1 MAITTEQLK
10 AGLDKHLDYILS
22 TRRFLHENPEVS
34 HKEYKTAEFIRGEIE
49 KAGLTFR
56 TKGTSTVAF
65 LEGGAG
71 PGKTFLYRTDID
83 ALPMAE
89 EPLNNAGKPKVVLSK
104 TEAAAHTCGHDM
116 HMAMALGVMKVLG
129 ELKSEIKGR
138 VIFCFE
144 DGEET
149 YIGPTPDTDDTQ
161 SAGAVISLL
170 KDEKVDACFGIHVYV
185 GVPSGTFSL
194 DGGPRM
200 AGINKFEVTITGKSG
215 HGSRPDQSINPV
227 SAASYAIANL
237 GSAWVNEIDP
247 TKTVTLSVCHFEGGS
262 AFNII
267 PDTAY
272 FSGSMRFFDTAEG
285 RKAEDAL
292 HRIIGSTA
300 AMFGCKADVKCEF
313 MGASVSNPDMA
324 ARFRDSVA
332 KACGADA
339 LVSCEPWFAS
349 ETFNYYL
356 DRWPGAL
363 AFVGIA
369 NAEKGTDAP
378 HHNAK
383 FEIDEDAI
391 PVGVLGTLQI
401 IADFLA

>member
-1 MAITTEQLK
+1 MTITTERLK
-10 AGLDKHLDYILS
+10 AKLEEHLDYIL
-22 TRRFLHENPEVS
+22 TARRHLHENPEIS
-34 HKEYKTAEFIRGEIE
+34 NQEYKTAEFIRGEIE
-49 KAGLTFR
+49 KAGLSYR
-56 TKGTSTVAF
+56 TRNTSTVAF

-71 PGKTFLYRTDID
+71 PGQTILYRTDID

-89 EPLNNAGKPKVVLSK
+89 EPLNNAGKAKVAVSK
-104 TEAAAHTCGHDM
+104 NAGAAHTCGHDM
-116 HMAMALGVMKVLG
+116 HTAMALGVMKVLA
-129 ELKSEIKGR
+129 ELRDEIRGR

-149 YIGPTPDTDDTQ
+149 YIGPTPDVDTEH
-161 SAGAVISLL
+161 SAGAIINLL
-170 KDEKVDACFGIHVYV
+170 QGEQIDACYGIHVYV
-185 GVPSGTFSL
+185 GVESGKFSL

-262 AFNII
+262 LFNVI
-267 PDTAY
+267 PDTAF

-285 RKAEDAL
+285 KKGEAALYRIVNGTAE
-292 HRIIGSTA
+292 
-300 AMFGCKADVKCEF
+300 MFGCSADVLTEF

-332 KACGADA
+332 KACGPEA
-339 LVSCEPWFAS
+339 LASCGPWFAS

-369 NAEKGTDAP
+369 DREKGTDAP

-383 FEIDEDAI
+383 FEVDEDAI

-401 IADFLA
+401 IVDFLA